1 MLKANAVIATVAVK
15 DLKAARVFYGQTLGL
30 QPATHQQEGTLSYRV
45 GQSELL
51 VYPSQFAGTNAA
63 TSATWIV
70 DDTEVTARE
79 LSGRGV
85 RFEHYD
91 DLPGTRRAGDL
102 HFAGKLKLA
111 WFKDP
116 DGNIHH
122 AVSSQ

>member
-1 MLKANAVIATVAVK
+1 MLKAKAVVATVAVK
-15 DLKAARVFYGQTLGL
+15 DLNAANAFYGQTLGL
-30 QPATHQQEGTLSYRV
+30 RPARHQQEGTLAYQV
-45 GQSELL
+45 GESELL
-51 VYPSQFAGTNAA
+51 VYASRFAGTNHA

-70 DDTEVTARE
+70 DDAEITARE

-116 DGNIHH
+116 DGNIHNL
-122 AVSSQ
+122 VSTH